1 MFCPYETYS
10 NGDSTI
16 HNHKNSDKVSLIG
29 NANLFSQQHHVS
41 RNRRGQIMG
50 LRGGFR
56 GCCIWLTGYSGAGK
70 STLAFA
76 LEDYLCSKGFPAYVL
91 DGDNVRQGLN
101 KDLGFT
107 YKDREENIRRI
118 SEVAKLFAD
127 GGIICITAFI
137 SPFTKDRM
145 IARQMFNEKNL
156 PFFECFVDTSLE
168 ICEQRDVKGLYRRAR
183 AGEIKGFTG
192 IDSDYEIPTSPNI
205 TLKAGETTVY
215 DCLQSLILMMVKE
228 KVLPLS
234 AIETVKELFIPT
246 ELIHSK
252 MAFAQSLQSIDI
264 TQLDLQWLQVLSEGW
279 AFPLTGF
286 MKEKQFLQSLFFGCL
301 IDGGITNQ
309 SIPIV
314 LPVHTPDKERV
325 EASNAGKDRKSLAL
339 KYDGKIVAILNDIEF
354 FHNPK
359 EVRCGKQFGITSK
372 EHPYI
377 KMIYESGDWLVGGEL
392 EVFEKVK
399 WNDGLDHYRQTPN
412 QLRQKFKQMK
422 ADAVF
427 AFQLRN
433 PIHNGH
439 ALLMRDT
446 DRQLRERGYKKPILL
461 LHPLG
466 GWTKDDDV
474 PLPVRIK
481 QHIAVLES
489 KMLDPDSTVLAIF
502 PSPMMYAG
510 PTEVQ
515 WHAKARMSAGA
526 NFYIVGRDPA
536 GMPHPETKKDIYDAT
551 HGKKVLQMAMGLT
564 QLEIIPFKVAAY
576 DTTSNSMAFYDT
588 ERATD
593 FEFISGT
600 KMRHLA
606 RTGAQPP
613 QGFMVPKAWQI
624 LADYYNSPNQ

>member
-1 MFCPYETYS
+1 MVLPSYQLLSDLE
-10 NGDSTI
+10 N
-16 HNHKNSDKVSLIG
+16 KSDKVSLIG